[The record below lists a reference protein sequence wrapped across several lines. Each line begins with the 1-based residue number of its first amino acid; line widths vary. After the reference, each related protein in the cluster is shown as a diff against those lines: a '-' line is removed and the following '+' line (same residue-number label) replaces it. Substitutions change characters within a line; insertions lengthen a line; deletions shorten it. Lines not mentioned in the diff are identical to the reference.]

1 MRRFNCS
8 PWSSSLSSTV
18 GTKGLVL
25 VDSVTARRHGLCDL
39 RTVLRCTC
47 CEPAETY
54 AGPPTGPGR
63 GPFWHGPAWRTTAAR
78 PRPGPA
84 RLRRA
89 GLASWPGPARQRRA
103 ATAWA
108 AKTTCTKFMPLS
120 NLKKS
125 GIIFA
130 NWLNES
136 NHCKV
141 IIFIFWTTN
150 KLRVVG
156 QSRRSLSLVLFLRH
170 ICFVLRANP
179 RFKALTHA
187 RSDLS

>member
-1 MRRFNCS
+1 MVLNLVEDCRRNS
-8 PWSSSLSSTV
+8 VVVT
-18 GTKGLVL
+18 GT
-25 VDSVTARRHGLCDL
+25 
-39 RTVLRCTC
+39 
-47 CEPAETY
+47 
-54 AGPPTGPGR
+54 PTGPGR
-63 GPFWHGPAWRTTAAR
+63 GPFWPGPAWRATAAR

-130 NWLNES
+130 NWLNQS

-156 QSRRSLSLVLFLRH
+156 QSRRSLSLVRRLPSAHSTVLAPHFLR
-170 ICFVLRANP
+170 IARQPTFQSSNP
-179 RFKALTHA
+179 RAL
-187 RSDLS
+187 RFIIGLP

>member
-1 MRRFNCS
+1 M
-8 PWSSSLSSTV
+8 PLI
-18 GTKGLVL
+18 G
-25 VDSVTARRHGLCDL
+25 RHKD
-39 RTVLRCTC
+39 VQ
-47 CEPAETY
+47 

-63 GPFWHGPAWRTTAAR
+63 GPFWPGPAWRATAAR

-130 NWLNES
+130 NWLNQS

-156 QSRRSLSLVLFLRH
+156 QSRRSLSLSYVACPAPIPLFLRH
-170 ICFVLRANP
+170 IFFVLRANP